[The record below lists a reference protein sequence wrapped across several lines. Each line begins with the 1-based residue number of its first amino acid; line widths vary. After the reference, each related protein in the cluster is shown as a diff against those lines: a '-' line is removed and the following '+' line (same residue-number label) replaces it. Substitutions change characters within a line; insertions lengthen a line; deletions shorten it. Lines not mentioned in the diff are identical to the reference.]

1 MRLVALPATLV
12 AAFFVGSGPGSVTPR
27 TVVRTKVTPIDAHGD
42 LRAGLRVS
50 REAHGSCEPG
60 SASLPNNVYRCFSGN
75 FVVDPCWRD
84 WLAVVPTVICLEEP
98 WAETVVRLRLSAPP
112 KPASGRSDLGTEPS
126 GITLRSGRRCLAA
139 QGAHDTLTG
148 KGDGPVIDYYC
159 GKTLALVRGIN
170 RSRAAWTIRAARI
183 THHLSHAYALVGW
196 VPIKTAWYGGNDPL
210 SHRP

>member
-1 MRLVALPATLV
+1 MSVRIRPSGSRTPKARREAGLRVAQSFANCPISIIARCLREHSRNATSRAREVRTNLESGVDMRLVALPATLV

-126 GITLRSGRRCLAA
+126 GITLRSG
-139 QGAHDTLTG
+139 
-148 KGDGPVIDYYC
+148 
-159 GKTLALVRGIN
+159 
-170 RSRAAWTIRAARI
+170 
-183 THHLSHAYALVGW
+183 
-196 VPIKTAWYGGNDPL
+196 
-210 SHRP
+210 